1 MISAQRPRRRFS
13 PWWGLLL
20 VPVVVAGLTLGG
32 IIKLPQNS
40 ASTASTT
47 KVETATATQGT
58 FRVSVTGPGTL
69 AAINSADV
77 KPQVNGTILSIVKVG
92 DRVTKGQ
99 LLAKLDPT
107 TYQRALDNARL
118 ALSKAQTQLAGQRAT
133 ATSANASQGQQ
144 VASAQAQYDNAQ
156 LSVQTATTNL
166 ENQKKLFAAGG
177 VSAQTVTDAQ
187 TALDQAKTNLESV
200 RVALQTAR
208 QSKPLTYDSGQQNL
222 QNLQYA
228 VDQAAI
234 SFKNAQ
240 TDLSNTKVYAPFDGV
255 VSAVNGAVGGSALGT
270 GSSTGGGALL
280 TLIDDSRIQMPVQ
293 VDETQIAQVKLGQRA
308 DLTLDALPGQTF
320 SGTVTS
326 ISPSATVVSNIAV
339 FYATVTVDNKNR
351 VLRPGM
357 TSEAEI
363 ISQEIQN
370 AVTIPKRAIQT
381 VRTRSYVDVQL
392 PAGQKTNDGKTVDT
406 RRVTTGPDDGTNIVI
421 TDGLKAGETIVLPTR
436 QQRGSSTSQIGG
448 GP

>member
-1 MISAQRPRRRFS
+1 MISAQRPRRRIS

-20 VPVVVAGLTLGG
+20 VPVAAAGLLLTGV
-32 IIKLPQNS
+32 IKTPQAS
-40 ASTASTT
+40 STTASTA
-47 KVETATATQGT
+47 KIETATATQGT

-69 AAINSADV
+69 SAINSADV
-77 KPQVNGTILSIVKVG
+77 KPQVNGTILSIIKVG

-107 TYQRALDNARL
+107 NYQRALDNARL
-118 ALSKAQTQLAGQRAT
+118 ALSKAQAQLAGQRAT
-133 ATSANASQGQQ
+133 ASSDTASQNQQ
-144 VASAQAQYDNAQ
+144 VASAQAQFDNAQ

-166 ENQKKLFAAGG
+166 QNQKNLLAAGG
-177 VSAQTVTDAQ
+177 VSAQAVKDAQ
-187 TALDQAKTNLESV
+187 ASLDQAQTNLESA
-200 RVALQTAR
+200 RVALQAAR
-208 QSKPLTYDSGQQNL
+208 QSQPLKSAAGAQNL

-234 SFKNAQ
+234 SLKSAQ
-240 TDLSNTKVYAPFDGV
+240 TDLSNTKVYAPFTGV

-270 GSSTGGGALL
+270 GSSSGGGALV
-280 TLIDDSRIQMPVQ
+280 TLIDDSKIQMPVQ
-293 VDETQIAQVKLGQRA
+293 VDETQIAQVKLGQKA

-320 SGTVTS
+320 TGTVTS

-339 FYATVTVDNKNR
+339 FYATVTVDNKDR
-351 VLRPGM
+351 ALRPGM
-357 TSEAEI
+357 TAEAEI

-370 AVTIPKRAIQT
+370 AIQIPKRAVQT

-392 PAGQKTNDGKTVDT
+392 PAGQKTDDGKTVET
-406 RRVTTGPDDGTNIVI
+406 RRVTTGPDDGTNIVV

-436 QQRGSSTSQIGG
+436 AQKGASQIGG
-448 GP
+448 G